1 MTSCFIWLITTKNI
15 SPKLAKVLAKVLS
28 KLCQIINKPSKLVSI
43 FAKMAIFCQIWSYLI
58 FKLTWALEFI
68 LQAWLLAWLLI
79 RFLGQF
85 RAGTRIEVARF
96 FVADFRM
103 LVFPSQAINLP
114 VTLKS
119 LQDASP

>member
-15 SPKLAKVLAKVLS
+15 SPKLAKVLS
-28 KLCQIINKPSKLVSI
+28 KLCRIINKPSKLVSKLVSI

-85 RAGTRIEVARF
+85 RAGTRFEVARF

>member
-85 RAGTRIEVARF
+85 RAGTRFEVARF